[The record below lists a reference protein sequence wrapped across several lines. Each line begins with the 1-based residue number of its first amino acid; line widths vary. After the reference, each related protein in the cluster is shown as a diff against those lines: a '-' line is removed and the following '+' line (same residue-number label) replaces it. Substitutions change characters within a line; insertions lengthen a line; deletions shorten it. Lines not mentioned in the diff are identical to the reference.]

1 MDIRGPSDSI
11 EFVTPKGDFTA
22 EIECSISVKKWFT
35 DVNSVKLMFGTIARN
50 QEIRNE
56 EQILS
61 GTEENFLS
69 FSGLRINSE
78 KIKGLFVNN
87 PDELTI
93 SDYDWMSLSESDIR
107 ISSSKVFSD
116 DEKKLYAEGIDY
128 EIDYILGRI
137 RMLLPKTE
145 KSDEISVFAGGGEFI
160 SEFCIELQ
168 VEKKLK
174 VFYEYYK
181 AFVKDT
187 DYSIN
192 YKKGKIARIVS
203 GGIISGSR
211 VYCDYE
217 VEANVESE
225 LIAEVIDMAHEEIL
239 DMIGIEYKG
248 NRDLRL
254 KFAESNIAMQYLLD
268 SATVQ
273 TVQKLHS
280 AESARQLSR
289 LGDKYADRFRKQG
302 LKFLM
307 GFLKR
312 SGFISAGKKGK
323 NYSW

>member
-1 MDIRGPSDSI
+1 MELRGPSSSV
-11 EFVTPKGDFTA
+11 EFTTPEDDFTS
-22 EIECSISVKKWFT
+22 EIACSISVKKWFT
-35 DVNSVKLMFGTIARN
+35 EVNSVKLMFGTIARN

-78 KIKGLFVNN
+78 KVKGLLVNC
-87 PDELTI
+87 PDELAIT
-93 SDYDWMSLSESDIR
+93 DYGWKDLSESDIKT
-107 ISSSKVFSD
+107 SSSKVFSD
-116 DEKKLYAEGIDY
+116 NEEMLFIEGTDY
-128 EIDYILGRI
+128 EVDNILGRI
-137 RMLLPKTE
+137 RLLLPKLE
-145 KSDEISVFAGGGEFI
+145 KSDEISVSAGEEEFI
-160 SEFCIELQ
+160 TEFGVELQ
-168 VEKKLK
+168 IEKKLK
-174 VFYEYYK
+174 IFYEYYK
-181 AFVKDT
+181 AYVKDT

-192 YKKGKIARIVS
+192 YKKGKIARLINGSIV
-203 GGIISGSR
+203 SGSR

-248 NRDLRL
+248 SRDLRL
-254 KFAESNIAMQYLLD
+254 KFAESNLAMQYLLD

-280 AESARQLSR
+280 VESARQLSR
-289 LGDKYADRFRKQG
+289 LGDRYADRFRQQG
-302 LKFLM
+302 LRFLSP
-307 GFLKR
+307 FLKR
-312 SGFISAGKKGK
+312 SDFASAGKKGK